1 MVHNKRKII
10 AIVTSVFMALTVWM
24 IPTGFAAADDIT
36 EIAWKDGITGGAIYF
51 DPSTKTITKCDSS
64 VTGAVIP
71 ADINGVPV
79 TAIGDSAFRK
89 CDALTSVTIPDSV
102 TTIDKDAFYYCKC
115 LNSVKIGNSVE
126 TIGNNAFRECKALT
140 SVAFPASVKSIGSM
154 AFYSCTKLESVEI
167 SRGVASIDYG
177 AFGCCNSLK
186 KITVDPNNDS
196 YFSIEDVLYKNDKIK
211 GQTILVQY
219 PIGNNRQS
227 LTIPDGVTDIG
238 EIAFYICSD
247 NLSSVTMPDSIKTIG
262 DKAFYSCDGLTD
274 IRIPKGTE
282 TVGEEAFADCGA
294 LKSVKLPDSVTSIG
308 DGAFNSCKSLA
319 SITVDENNKSF
330 LSKDGVLYD
339 KKQESLVLF
348 PAAIDIESYTIPN
361 GVKTIGNYAFA
372 SCKLLTGVTI
382 PDSVTYIGEH
392 AFWGCKSLTSIT
404 IPKSVTSIEKYAFTS
419 CTALTSITIPESVTS
434 IGYNALDNC
443 KSLTSITVD
452 ENNKYYSSKDGV
464 LFNKDRTVLI
474 LYPGSNNR
482 KSYIIPDSVTT
493 IEDGA
498 FESCEFLTGIL
509 IPDSVTSIEPN
520 SFPWI
525 ETLTLF
531 ANKGSYAEQNLAKW
545 FPFKTIITAAPSKV
559 STNLYKN
566 YDTLK
571 VSWSKVAG
579 ADGYYVCYKKSTW
592 KSYQKLGTTTALS
605 YSKAKLT
612 DGAQY
617 KFAVYPYMN
626 IGDQKYMTKNSKSSD
641 YVYTL
646 KKLNKPGVKKSSRSF
661 VRVSWNNI
669 PGESG
674 YQIARSK
681 SSTKNF
687 KIVKRVS
694 KNYKST
700 KIKTPR
706 YKKYYYKVRAY
717 KTVNGKRIYGPWSS
731 GKSYRLI

>member
-1 MVHNKRKII
+1 MV
-10 AIVTSVFMALTVWM
+10 LTVCM
-24 IPTGFAAADDIT
+24 IPTGFVAADDGT
-36 EIAWKDGITGGAIYF
+36 EVKCTEGITGGAIYF
-51 DPSTKTITKCDSS
+51 DPSTNTITKCDSA
-64 VTGAVIP
+64 VTSAVIP
-71 ADINGVPV
+71 SEIDGEPV
-79 TAIGDSAFRK
+79 TAIGYNAFRECDALTSITIPDSVTVIKEHAFDDCSNMTDVAIPGSVTSIGDSAFRE
-89 CDALTSVTIPDSV
+89 CDALTSVTLPDG
-102 TTIDKDAFYYCKC
+102 I
-115 LNSVKIGNSVE
+115 L
-126 TIGNNAFRECKALT
+126 
-140 SVAFPASVKSIGSM
+140 SIGAM
-154 AFYSCTKLESVEI
+154 AFYSCDEI
-167 SRGVASIDYG
+167 TSID
-177 AFGCCNSLK
+177 
-186 KITVDPNNDS
+186 
-196 YFSIEDVLYKNDKIK
+196 
-211 GQTILVQY
+211 
-219 PIGNNRQS
+219 
-227 LTIPDGVTDIG
+227 IPK
-238 EIAFYICSD
+238 
-247 NLSSVTMPDSIKTIG
+247 SVTTIG
-262 DKAFYSCDGLTD
+262 DEAFNCCNNLNSLTVNANNSNYSTENDVLFDKEKTLLIQYLRAKRKTSYSIPDTVREIGYSAFYNSSNLKSIWLPNNLESIADKAFCGCSSLTG
-274 IRIPKGTE
+274 ITIPNGVTAI
-282 TVGEEAFADCGA
+282 GNEAFASC
-294 LKSVKLPDSVTSIG
+294 SKLLTVAIPDSVTSIG
-308 DGAFNSCKSLA
+308 NDAFKPCKSLI
-319 SITVDENNKSF
+319 SITVGDNNEYYAS
-330 LSKDGVLYD
+330 DNGVLYD
-339 KKQESLVLF
+339 KKQKALLLYPS
-348 PAAIDIESYTIPN
+348 ANNNNSYVIPD
-361 GVKTIGNYAFA
+361 GVMTIGKMAFY
-372 SCKLLTGVTI
+372 SCKSLTDVTI
-382 PDSVTYIGEH
+382 PDSVTSIGNN
-392 AFWGCKSLTSIT
+392 AF
-404 IPKSVTSIEKYAFTS
+404 AS
-419 CTALTSITIPESVTS
+419 CSALTSITIPDSVTS
-434 IGYNALDNC
+434 IGNNALDNC
-443 KSLTSITVD
+443 KSLTSRTVD

-579 ADGYYVCYKKSTW
+579 ADGYYVYYKKSTW

>member
-1 MVHNKRKII
+1 
-10 AIVTSVFMALTVWM
+10 MALTVCM
-24 IPTGFAAADDIT
+24 IPTGFVAADDGT
-36 EIAWKDGITGGAIYF
+36 EVKCTEGIAGGAIYF
-51 DPSTKTITKCDSS
+51 DPSTNTITKCDSA
-64 VTGAVIP
+64 VTSAVIP
-71 ADINGVPV
+71 SEIDGEPV
-79 TAIGDSAFRK
+79 TAIGYNAFRE

-102 TTIDKDAFYYCKC
+102 TVIKEHAFDDCS
-115 LNSVKIGNSVE
+115 NMTDVAIPGSVTSIGDS
-126 TIGNNAFRECKALT
+126 AFRECDALT
-140 SVAFPASVKSIGSM
+140 SVTLPDGILSIGAM
-154 AFYSCTKLESVEI
+154 AFYSCDEI
-167 SRGVASIDYG
+167 TSID
-177 AFGCCNSLK
+177 
-186 KITVDPNNDS
+186 
-196 YFSIEDVLYKNDKIK
+196 
-211 GQTILVQY
+211 
-219 PIGNNRQS
+219 
-227 LTIPDGVTDIG
+227 IPK
-238 EIAFYICSD
+238 
-247 NLSSVTMPDSIKTIG
+247 SVTTIG
-262 DKAFYSCDGLTD
+262 DEAFNCCNNLNSLTVNANNSNYSTENDVLFDKEKTLLIQYLRAKRKTSYSIPDTVREIGYSAFYNSSNLKSIWLPNNLESIADRAFCGCSSLTG
-274 IRIPKGTE
+274 ITIPNGVTAI
-282 TVGEEAFADCGA
+282 GNEAFASC
-294 LKSVKLPDSVTSIG
+294 SKLLTVAIPDSVTSIG
-308 DGAFNSCKSLA
+308 NDAFKPCKSLI
-319 SITVDENNKSF
+319 SITVGDNNEYYAS
-330 LSKDGVLYD
+330 DNGVLYD
-339 KKQESLVLF
+339 KKQKALLLYPS
-348 PAAIDIESYTIPN
+348 ANNNNSYVIPD
-361 GVKTIGNYAFA
+361 GVMTIGKMAFY
-372 SCKLLTGVTI
+372 SCKSLTDVTI
-382 PDSVTYIGEH
+382 PDSVTSIGNN
-392 AFWGCKSLTSIT
+392 AF
-404 IPKSVTSIEKYAFTS
+404 AS
-419 CTALTSITIPESVTS
+419 CSALTSITIPDSVTS
-434 IGYNALDNC
+434 IGNNALDNC

-474 LYPGSNNR
+474 LYPRSNNR

-493 IEDGA
+493 IEDWA
-498 FESCEFLTGIL
+498 FESCNSLTGIL
-509 IPDSVTSIEPN
+509 IPDSVTSIELN
-520 SFPWI
+520 SFSWI

-531 ANKGSYAEQNLAKW
+531 ANKGSYAEQTLAKW
-545 FPFKTIITAAPSKV
+545 LPFKTIITAAPSKV

-579 ADGYYVCYKKSTW
+579 ADGYYVYYKKSTW

-731 GKSYRLI
+731 GKAYRLR

>member
-1 MVHNKRKII
+1 MEYNLIGKIYKYFSCI
-10 AIVTSVFMALTVWM
+10 CKEQRARIGVYSMKHTRRRLLAIVTAVFMALTVWM
-24 IPTGFAAADDIT
+24 VPTGFAAADDIT
-36 EIAWKDGITGGAIYF
+36 EIKWTEGVTGGAIYF
-51 DPSTKTITKCDSS
+51 NKSTQTITKCDSA
-64 VTGAVIP
+64 VTSAVIP
-71 ADINGVPV
+71 SEIDGEPV
-79 TAIGDSAFRK
+79 TAIGYNAFRE

-102 TTIDKDAFYYCKC
+102 TVIKEHAFDDCS
-115 LNSVKIGNSVE
+115 NMTDVAIPGSVTSIGDS
-126 TIGNNAFRECKALT
+126 AFRECDALT
-140 SVAFPASVKSIGSM
+140 SVTLPDGILSIGAM
-154 AFYSCTKLESVEI
+154 AFYSCDEITSIDIPKSVTTIGYEAFNCCNNLNSLTVNANNSNYSTENDVLFDKEKTLLIQYLRAKRKTSYSIPDTVREIGYSAFYNSSNLKSIWLPNNLES
-167 SRGVASIDYG
+167 
-177 AFGCCNSLK
+177 
-186 KITVDPNNDS
+186 
-196 YFSIEDVLYKNDKIK
+196 
-211 GQTILVQY
+211 
-219 PIGNNRQS
+219 
-227 LTIPDGVTDIG
+227 
-238 EIAFYICSD
+238 IA
-247 NLSSVTMPDSIKTIG
+247 
-262 DKAFYSCDGLTD
+262 DKAFCGCSSLTG
-274 IRIPKGTE
+274 ITIPNGVTAI
-282 TVGEEAFADCGA
+282 GNEAFASC
-294 LKSVKLPDSVTSIG
+294 SKLLTVAIPDSVTSIG
-308 DGAFNSCKSLA
+308 NDAFKPCKSLI
-319 SITVDENNKSF
+319 SITVGDNNEYYAS
-330 LSKDGVLYD
+330 DNGVLYD
-339 KKQESLVLF
+339 KKQKALLLYPS
-348 PAAIDIESYTIPN
+348 ANNNNSYVIPD
-361 GVKTIGNYAFA
+361 GVMTIGKMAFY
-372 SCKLLTGVTI
+372 SCKSLTDVTI
-382 PDSVTYIGEH
+382 PDSVTSIGNN
-392 AFWGCKSLTSIT
+392 AF
-404 IPKSVTSIEKYAFTS
+404 AS
-419 CTALTSITIPESVTS
+419 CSALTSITIPDSVTS
-434 IGYNALDNC
+434 IGNNALDNC

-474 LYPGSNNR
+474 LYPRSNNR

-493 IEDGA
+493 IEDWA
-498 FESCEFLTGIL
+498 FESCNSLTGIL
-509 IPDSVTSIEPN
+509 IPDSVTSIELN
-520 SFPWI
+520 SFSWI

-531 ANKGSYAEQNLAKW
+531 ANKGSYAEQTLAKW
-545 FPFKTIITAAPSKV
+545 LPFKTIITAAPSKV

-579 ADGYYVCYKKSTW
+579 ADGYYVYYKKSTW

>member
-10 AIVTSVFMALTVWM
+10 AIVTSVFMVLTVCM
-24 IPTGFAAADDIT
+24 IPTGFVAADDGT
-36 EIAWKDGITGGAIYF
+36 EVKCTEGITGGAIYF
-51 DPSTKTITKCDSS
+51 DPSTNTITKCDSA
-64 VTGAVIP
+64 VTSAVIP
-71 ADINGVPV
+71 SEIDGEPV
-79 TAIGDSAFRK
+79 TAIGYNAFRE

-102 TTIDKDAFYYCKC
+102 TVIKEHAFDDCS
-115 LNSVKIGNSVE
+115 NMTDVAIPGSVTSIGDS
-126 TIGNNAFRECKALT
+126 AFRECDALT
-140 SVAFPASVKSIGSM
+140 SVTLPDGILSIGAM
-154 AFYSCTKLESVEI
+154 AFYSCDEI
-167 SRGVASIDYG
+167 TSID
-177 AFGCCNSLK
+177 
-186 KITVDPNNDS
+186 
-196 YFSIEDVLYKNDKIK
+196 
-211 GQTILVQY
+211 
-219 PIGNNRQS
+219 
-227 LTIPDGVTDIG
+227 IPK
-238 EIAFYICSD
+238 
-247 NLSSVTMPDSIKTIG
+247 SVTTIG
-262 DKAFYSCDGLTD
+262 DEAFNCCNNLNSLTVNANNSNYSTENDVLFDKEKTLLIQYLRAKRKTSYSIPDTVREIGYSAFYNSSNLKSIWLPNNLESIADKAFCGCSSLTG
-274 IRIPKGTE
+274 ITIPNGVTAI
-282 TVGEEAFADCGA
+282 GNEAFASC
-294 LKSVKLPDSVTSIG
+294 SKLLTVAIPDSVTSIG
-308 DGAFNSCKSLA
+308 NDAFKPCKSLI
-319 SITVDENNKSF
+319 SITVGDNNEYYAS
-330 LSKDGVLYD
+330 DNGVLYD
-339 KKQESLVLF
+339 KKQKALLLYPS
-348 PAAIDIESYTIPN
+348 ANNNNSYVIPD
-361 GVKTIGNYAFA
+361 GVMTIGKMAFY
-372 SCKLLTGVTI
+372 SCKSLTDVTI
-382 PDSVTYIGEH
+382 PDSVTSIGNN
-392 AFWGCKSLTSIT
+392 AF
-404 IPKSVTSIEKYAFTS
+404 AS
-419 CTALTSITIPESVTS
+419 CSALTSITIPDSVTS
-434 IGYNALDNC
+434 IGNNALDNC

-474 LYPGSNNR
+474 LYPRSNNR

-509 IPDSVTSIEPN
+509 IPDSVTSIELN
-520 SFPWI
+520 SFSWI

-531 ANKGSYAEQNLAKW
+531 ANKGSYAEQTLAKW
-545 FPFKTIITAAPSKV
+545 LPFKTIITAAPSKV

-579 ADGYYVCYKKSTW
+579 ADGYYVYYKKSTW

-731 GKSYRLI
+731 GKS